1 MSKSERD
8 LHPCFSCVLPDC
20 NEGSSQCGLKR
31 AAARY
36 YATKKRKAPVSDV
49 VRLQY
54 NIAFREL
61 YSAKRDEQRRL
72 KQEATRS

>member
-1 MSKSERD
+1 MSNSERD
-8 LHPCFSCVLPDC
+8 LHPCFSCSLPDC
-20 NEGSSQCGLKR
+20 NEGSPKCGLKR

-36 YATKKRKAPVSDV
+36 YAVKKRRLPVSDV

-61 YSAKRDEQRRL
+61 YSAKRDETRRL
-72 KQEATRS
+72 KIEASGS